1 MQFVKEVVSPD
12 GDYGARHS
20 NRRIGHDTLAISAD
34 LANQADLD
42 DFFGIAL
49 GWVEPDEIAR
59 AGVFLASDNADAG
72 GRAQKPNVQPI

>member
-1 MQFVKEVVSPD
+1 V
-12 GDYGARHS
+12 
-20 NRRIGHDTLAISAD
+20 AISAD